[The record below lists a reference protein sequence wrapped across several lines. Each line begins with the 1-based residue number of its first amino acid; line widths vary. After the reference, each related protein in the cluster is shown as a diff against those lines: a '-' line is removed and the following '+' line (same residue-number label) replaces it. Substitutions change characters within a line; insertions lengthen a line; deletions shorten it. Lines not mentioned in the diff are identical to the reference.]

1 MEKRCPFAQIN
12 SNTKQSTKKRT
23 PSGRRQGKENRAC
36 SEDAGSNARKSS
48 RSKSSKKA
56 EPPKSKAKITPKQLE
71 NKSAGDASRK
81 SSLKKG
87 QSTKKSEAKP
97 PQTSPVQ
104 KRFPGSYL
112 EATSDDDAYLEDCE
126 ESESVPG
133 KTSNN
138 GTIQTLR
145 QLAVQRG
152 VSLSGNKIQLQKR
165 LQWYNRYNLNSSLIQ
180 HVVPVPPLDK
190 AGFTEN
196 LRFVACDEVL
206 QSSLK
211 WLSVVEVFSYF
222 QQRSA
227 RQGYRNG
234 KLLKQAGF
242 LRNISYAKVDN
253 KVYQVR
259 CYCAATMHKN
269 RMYQLKLEHNG
280 SSITKANCECPA
292 GSGNSAACKH
302 VGALLSALE
311 DFARTGII
319 QQNTTCTDVLQKWH
333 RPPKNADKSSSY
345 KPIKELFPEPETSEN
360 CKINEIPR
368 KEFSDYFLKTTLN
381 AGLHMAIHRSR
392 TVKDMDN
399 YYEEHSYAKPCPEPL
414 KKKKP
419 ELRKGPS
426 HVSRAFHEMGIK
438 ERILNCFIFKQ
449 SEKNNL
455 LSL

>member
-165 LQWYNRYNLNSSLIQ
+165 S
-180 HVVPVPPLDK
+180 
-190 AGFTEN
+190 T
-196 LRFVACDEVL
+196 
-206 QSSLK
+206 
-211 WLSVVEVFSYF
+211 
-222 QQRSA
+222 
-227 RQGYRNG
+227 
-234 KLLKQAGF
+234 
-242 LRNISYAKVDN
+242 
-253 KVYQVR
+253 
-259 CYCAATMHKN
+259 
-269 RMYQLKLEHNG
+269 
-280 SSITKANCECPA
+280 TK
-292 GSGNSAACKH
+292 
-302 VGALLSALE
+302 
-311 DFARTGII
+311 F
-319 QQNTTCTDVLQKWH
+319 
-333 RPPKNADKSSSY
+333 
-345 KPIKELFPEPETSEN
+345 IK
-360 CKINEIPR
+360 
-368 KEFSDYFLKTTLN
+368 
-381 AGLHMAIHRSR
+381 
-392 TVKDMDN
+392 
-399 YYEEHSYAKPCPEPL
+399 
-414 KKKKP
+414 
-419 ELRKGPS
+419 
-426 HVSRAFHEMGIK
+426 
-438 ERILNCFIFKQ
+438 
-449 SEKNNL
+449 
-455 LSL
+455 